1 MEQPE
6 ADPQILV
13 HSIGSEQA
21 TSFLLRERWLN
32 ISTACIRDRAPV
44 KHPGGHAREDEE
56 EEREELEVDV
66 VVIFK
71 KVLSNRKSNLE
82 VGGQYTACLGVGDRL
97 GGESA
102 LHDHLR

>member
-1 MEQPE
+1 MC
-6 ADPQILV
+6 
-13 HSIGSEQA
+13 
-21 TSFLLRERWLN
+21 R
-32 ISTACIRDRAPV
+32 RDRAPV
-44 KHPGGHAREDEE
+44 EHPGGHAREDEE

-97 GGESA
+97 GGEGA